1 MPQFCRKVNVF
12 SKKRKINFFSCKNSC
27 DIMKPKYKE
36 DTIMIKL
43 SAFSDEAGSSISDQ
57 IAALKR
63 NGVSYTEL
71 RSIDGKNVSN
81 FTLEQAKE
89 YQETFEKNGISVW
102 SIGSPLGKEDIDCD
116 FEEYS
121 KKIEHVCKLANIF
134 KTDKIRM
141 FSFFKAYEKS
151 EKVFDYL
158 RKMVEIGKKYGVD
171 MYHEN
176 EKDIY
181 GDTLERVLDIMNN
194 VDGLKYIYDPANY
207 LQCNQKADETLDK
220 LHEATDY
227 FHIKDVIV
235 ENGALVPAGYGDGKI
250 DKLIDMVKGDVVMTL
265 EPHLAIFD
273 GYKDIDNTEMK
284 HKYTYKSSGEAFD
297 TAVSSL
303 KALLIK
309 QGYKE
314 VDGEFVK

>member
-1 MPQFCRKVNVF
+1 
-12 SKKRKINFFSCKNSC
+12 
-27 DIMKPKYKE
+27 
-36 DTIMIKL
+36 MIKL
-43 SAFSDEAGSSISDQ
+43 CAFSDEAGSSIQEQ
-57 IAALKR
+57 ITALKR

-81 FTLEQAKE
+81 FSLDEAKE
-89 YQETFEKNGISVW
+89 YQNIFESNGITVW

-141 FSFFKAYEKS
+141 FSFFKAYEKP
-151 EKVFDYL
+151 EKVFTYL
-158 RKMVEIGKKYGVD
+158 REMVKIGQKYGVY

-181 GDTLERVLDIMNN
+181 GDTLDRVLDIMNN

-207 LQCNQKADETLDK
+207 LQCNQSADKTLDA
-220 LHEATDY
+220 LHSKTDY

-235 ENGALVPAGYGDGKI
+235 ESGAIVPAGFGDGKI
-250 DKLIDMVKGDVVMTL
+250 DELVQRVDRDVVMTL
-265 EPHLAIFD
+265 EPHLTVFA

-284 HKYTYKSSGEAFD
+284 HKFTYASSTEAFD

-303 KALLIK
+303 KEILKK

-314 VDGEFVK
+314 VNGAFVK